1 MTEQELKANFYDKL
15 KTNYLGKN
23 FIYYSKIDSTQ
34 SEIWRNV
41 NTFTDGTLVMAD
53 IQISGKGTHGRVWHT
68 QSNNIAFSFLIKP
81 NCLVTN
87 LDGLTLEIAQ
97 LIVEILKDKY
107 DIEINIKKPN
117 DLMKNGKKLGG
128 ILTETKINSEI
139 AKFLVIGIG
148 INNSQETFQNE
159 IKDIATS
166 IKNEFNK
173 TINPIDFVAEFCNKF
188 ENILINRR
196 NSKKILK

>member
-1 MTEQELKANFYDKL
+1 MTEQELKTNFYDKL

-23 FIYYSKIDSTQ
+23 FIYYSEIDSTQ
-34 SEIWRNV
+34 SEIWRNA
-41 NTFTDGTLVMAD
+41 NTFPDGTLVMAD
-53 IQISGKGTHGRVWHT
+53 IQTSGKGTHGRVWHT
-68 QSNNIAFSFLIKP
+68 QSNNIVFSFLIKP
-81 NCLVTN
+81 NCLVTK
-87 LDGLTLEIAQ
+87 LDGLTLEIAK
-97 LIVEILKDKY
+97 LILEILKDKY
-107 DIEINIKKPN
+107 DVEINIKKPN

-128 ILTETKINSEI
+128 ILTETKISSEI

-173 TINPIDFVAEFCNKF
+173 TIDPIDFVAEFCNEF

-196 NSKKILK
+196 YSK

>member
-1 MTEQELKANFYDKL
+1 MTK
-15 KTNYLGKN
+15 
-23 FIYYSKIDSTQ
+23 
-34 SEIWRNV
+34 
-41 NTFTDGTLVMAD
+41 
-53 IQISGKGTHGRVWHT
+53 
-68 QSNNIAFSFLIKP
+68 
-81 NCLVTN
+81 
-87 LDGLTLEIAQ
+87 LDGLTLEIAK

-107 DIEINIKKPN
+107 DVEINIKKPN

-128 ILTETKINSEI
+128 ILTETKISSEI

-173 TINPIDFVAEFCNKF
+173 TIDPIDFVAEFCNEF

-196 NSKKILK
+196 YSK

>member
-1 MTEQELKANFYDKL
+1 MTEQELKTNFYDKL

-23 FIYYSKIDSTQ
+23 FIYYSEIDSTQ

-41 NTFTDGTLVMAD
+41 NTFPDGTLVMAD
-53 IQISGKGTHGRVWHT
+53 IQTSGKGTHGRVWHT

-81 NCLVTN
+81 NCLVTK
-87 LDGLTLEIAQ
+87 LDGLTLEIAK

-107 DIEINIKKPN
+107 DVEINIKKPN

-128 ILTETKINSEI
+128 ILTETKISSEI

-173 TINPIDFVAEFCNKF
+173 TIDPIDFVTEFCNKF

-196 NSKKILK
+196 YSK

>member
-1 MTEQELKANFYDKL
+1 MIEQELKTNFYGKL
-15 KTNYLGKN
+15 KTKYLGKN
-23 FIYYSKIDSTQ
+23 FIYYSEIDSTQ

-41 NTFTDGTLVMAD
+41 NTFPDGTLVMAD
-53 IQISGKGTHGRVWHT
+53 IQTSGKGTHGRVWHT
-68 QSNNIAFSFLIKP
+68 QSSNITFSFLIKP
-81 NCLVTN
+81 NCLVTK
-87 LDGLTLEIAQ
+87 LDGLTLEIAN

-107 DIEINIKKPN
+107 DVEINIKKPN

-128 ILTETKINSEI
+128 ILTETKISSEI

-173 TINPIDFVAEFCNKF
+173 TIDPINFIAEFCNKF

-196 NSKKILK
+196 YSK